1 MSNNTNV
8 EKNKNSKK
16 FDIIHLLDN
25 SQKICFII
33 LIILGAIS
41 LSIRLYFFPND
52 LPFMGDALGYFWYA
66 NDISILGYFPEGH
79 ISPTVTSPPPNNGW
93 SGFLSIIFSFMD
105 SRDFLDYV
113 NIQRL
118 TTIIISTVTIFPAY
132 LLSKKFM
139 SNSFAI
145 ISAAAFVFAP
155 RLMEN
160 SLLGVTEPLFL
171 LLGILSMNLFL
182 SERKNFI
189 ILSFVVAGL
198 FSIVR
203 YEGLL
208 ILIPFTIM
216 YFVRFQKKKST
227 IIRYG
232 LAMALFLLIILPMVA
247 IRIETTGSDGLTSHI
262 VHGPIYYAEMMD
274 EEGDSILFDFIS
286 KGSSNLI
293 KYLVIVSIPIFAI
306 FIPYGLFDLFKNR
319 DFKKWTMIIFGVV
332 FLIPAFYAYSRGF
345 EDTRYLFILYPIMC
359 LMVGYTIKRLEQKI
373 RKPRISFYFPLAGII
388 FFSVLFA
395 SITINDFENDKEM
408 YEISKDIHKLT
419 KTINREYEGLMYLKW
434 TGNNITN
441 HFPTLHSELYDG
453 NVKKIKY
460 IGTEDKNF
468 HDIETYL
475 EYGKLQGLTHLVLN
489 ENNMGIKIFHE
500 VFVNENKYPF
510 LEKIYDSSEV
520 GFKTKVK
527 IFEINYNTFEN
538 EN

>member
-1 MSNNTNV
+1 MSNKGNFQSN
-8 EKNKNSKK
+8 KK
-16 FDIIHLLDN
+16 FEIIHLLDN

-66 NDISILGYFPEGH
+66 NDISIIGYFPEGH

-93 SGFLSIIFSFMD
+93 PGFLSIIFSFMD

-274 EEGDSILFDFIS
+274 KEGNNILFDFIS

-395 SITINDFENDKEM
+395 SITINDFENDKEV

-419 KTINREYEGLMYLKW
+419 ETINREYEGLMYLKW
-434 TGNNITN
+434 
-441 HFPTLHSELYDG
+441 
-453 NVKKIKY
+453 
-460 IGTEDKNF
+460 
-468 HDIETYL
+468 
-475 EYGKLQGLTHLVLN
+475 
-489 ENNMGIKIFHE
+489 
-500 VFVNENKYPF
+500 
-510 LEKIYDSSEV
+510 
-520 GFKTKVK
+520 
-527 IFEINYNTFEN
+527 
-538 EN
+538 